1 MLPQSRGKS
10 GLKTT
15 FFVCVSQRK
24 FVKLEAKEILN
35 FLTQKLQE
43 VVIKIKTFEIVSNA
57 NTAILLVKSILQM
70 LCRNDVVRCDLA
82 SCYLLCRYICLVF
95 LLISPCF
102 MELLLKYIWSKF
114 YFDRHVFLLKFMHVE
129 CIWVNV
135 RVREVVKT
143 VKLPLTSVKPI
154 LD

>member
-1 MLPQSRGKS
+1 MFPQSRGKS
-10 GLKTT
+10 GQKIT

-24 FVKLEAKEILN
+24 FKKLESKEILN

-57 NTAILLVKSILQM
+57 NSAILLVKSIHQM

-82 SCYLLCRYICLVF
+82 SCYVLCRYICLVF

-102 MELLLKYIWSKF
+102 MELLLNIFGADFILTGTFFFLNSCMSNAFGLTFVYVMLSKQ
-114 YFDRHVFLLKFMHVE
+114 
-129 CIWVNV
+129 
-135 RVREVVKT
+135 
-143 VKLPLTSVKPI
+143 
-154 LD
+154 